1 MTEPSPE
8 PAIIGYVAPIHA
20 QGAMGWMLLGVL
32 AALIAGG
39 GALSANLP
47 LLFGGLAGVVVA
59 GAGYLAYERVV
70 SKWALV
76 RVFPDRI
83 EFVRGPQKG
92 VLPFAEVTALR
103 QLHWAHSWF
112 PYQRAATVLVLQS
125 TKGEYQV
132 GRDMVDYTAVQE
144 AVVRL
149 LNEYHAARAVS
160 R

>member
-47 LLFGGLAGVVVA
+47 LLFGGIAGMAVA
-59 GAGYLAYERVV
+59 AAGYLAYERVV

-76 RVFPDRI
+76 RVYPDRI

-92 VLPFAEVTALR
+92 LLPFAEVTAIR
-103 QLHWAHSWF
+103 QLRWAKSLF
-112 PYQRAATVLVLQS
+112 PYQREATVLVLQS

-132 GRDMVDYTAVQE
+132 GRDMAGYTAVQE

-149 LNEYHAARAVS
+149 LNEYHARKS
-160 R
+160 G